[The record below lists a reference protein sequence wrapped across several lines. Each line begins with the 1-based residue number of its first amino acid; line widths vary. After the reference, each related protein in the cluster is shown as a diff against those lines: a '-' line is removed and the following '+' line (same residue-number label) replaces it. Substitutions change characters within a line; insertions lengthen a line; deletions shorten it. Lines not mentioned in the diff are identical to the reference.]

1 MACGWC
7 RFFDSPRE
15 HDKDGVEWVDA
26 VGECR
31 FAPAPV
37 SVRRS
42 YICSRFQ
49 FDRYQSNDD
58 GGRSMMAE
66 WWLRL
71 GEQRATIKKLKAEAK
86 RAKERSM
93 KRAAQP

>member
-1 MACGWC
+1 
-7 RFFDSPRE
+7 
-15 HDKDGVEWVDA
+15 
-26 VGECR
+26 
-31 FAPAPV
+31 
-37 SVRRS
+37 
-42 YICSRFQ
+42 
-49 FDRYQSNDD
+49 
-58 GGRSMMAE
+58 MMAE